1 MISPLTNEKKFGDV
15 SNEDFTTLG
24 VTVVQNSSDIANK
37 PSSSQVDSQIDTKN
51 AAQLQQINLDY
62 ADRPTTYNK
71 SEVYTKTE
79 SDAALALKGSAAQ
92 LATVTAYANTLP
104 TLSTVNN
111 VLNARFLLQ
120 DGENFLTFG
129 ALSDTT
135 ANTSSDRHGHS
146 SHRDESIWHRR
157 CERQHREH
165 PHRQRSAGDPE
176 RLQRDRGWVK
186 HRGNQ
191 EQA

>member
-79 SDAALALKGSAAQ
+79 SAEPP
-92 LATVTAYANTLP
+92 V
-104 TLSTVNN
+104 
-111 VLNARFLLQ
+111 
-120 DGENFLTFG
+120 
-129 ALSDTT
+129 
-135 ANTSSDRHGHS
+135 
-146 SHRDESIWHRR
+146 
-157 CERQHREH
+157 C
-165 PHRQRSAGDPE
+165 
-176 RLQRDRGWVK
+176 
-186 HRGNQ
+186 
-191 EQA
+191 